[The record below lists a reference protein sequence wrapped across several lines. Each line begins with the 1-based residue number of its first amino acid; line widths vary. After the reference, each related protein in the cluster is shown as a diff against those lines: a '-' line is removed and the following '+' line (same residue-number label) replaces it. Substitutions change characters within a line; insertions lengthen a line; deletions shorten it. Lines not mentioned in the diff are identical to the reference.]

1 MSDAILLDQ
10 AAQNLR
16 GVLARLSLGEALTL
30 ADEAGRPVALL
41 VSLQTEA
48 PDQISVPTQQ
58 TQTPQGQTP
67 PSQTWLAQW
76 QEMARAIGTDWPV
89 GQSAADVLAEMRR

>member
-1 MSDAILLDQ
+1 MSEAVLLDQ

-41 VSLQTEA
+41 VSLQAEA
-48 PDQISVPTQQ
+48 PDQTSAPA
-58 TQTPQGQTP
+58 PQAQAP
-67 PSQTWLAQW
+67 QSRTWLAQW
-76 QEMARAIGTDWPV
+76 QEMAQAIGQDWQA